1 MTEMI
6 TLRSAQL
13 VRNNFIPGMEII
25 ILTGLKLFR
34 ELRGNNLYSWKELTS
49 MDKYKEYYLEIS
61 PLPAQKKNRLV
72 FKRPITWK
80 AEGSEKT
87 MTTWEEVLT
96 LDLAP
101 LQQDLVMKALSLFR
115 DQEPKSGKKS
125 KPLDKILGT
134 TTRLERTGSERMETT
149 GA

>member
-1 MTEMI
+1 MHDMTHVKLEF
-6 TLRSAQL
+6 R
-13 VRNNFIPGMEII
+13 VFPGRLGGPFRVQNTII
-25 ILTGLKLFR
+25 QYYKSGFYFFLDLEVIFDKGLKLFR
-34 ELRGNNLYSWKELTS
+34 ELHGNNLYSWKELTS

-115 DQEPKSGKKS
+115 AQEPK
-125 KPLDKILGT
+125 L
-134 TTRLERTGSERMETT
+134 
-149 GA
+149 

>member
-1 MTEMI
+1 
-6 TLRSAQL
+6 
-13 VRNNFIPGMEII
+13 
-25 ILTGLKLFR
+25 
-34 ELRGNNLYSWKELTS
+34 

-80 AEGSEKT
+80 AEGTEKT
-87 MTTWEEVLT
+87 MTTWENVLT
-96 LDLAP
+96 LDVAP
-101 LQQDLVMKALSLFR
+101 LQEELVMKALSLFR
-115 DQEPKSGKKS
+115 DQEPNGKKS

-134 TTRLERTGSERMETT
+134 TTKLERPGSEKKEIT